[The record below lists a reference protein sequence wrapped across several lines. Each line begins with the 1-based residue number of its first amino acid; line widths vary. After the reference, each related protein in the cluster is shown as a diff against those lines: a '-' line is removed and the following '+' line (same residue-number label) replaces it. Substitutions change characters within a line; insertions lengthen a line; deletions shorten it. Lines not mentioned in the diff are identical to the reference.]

1 MSTIHTAHMP
11 DAAAT
16 HPLTLPLIGL
26 LAAGAGLSVAA
37 LYYSQP
43 MLGELGAD
51 IGASARQIGLVP
63 TLTQLGYAAGIFF
76 LAPLG
81 DRYDRRRIIL
91 VKAAALIVAL
101 LAAGAS
107 SAIGLLL
114 VASLAV
120 GLAAT
125 MAQDIVPAAAALAPE
140 AQRGKIVGT
149 VMTGLLMGIL
159 LSRVVSGFVAS
170 HFGWRSM
177 FVAAAVSIA
186 AFAAVA
192 ARALPRFKSTTHL
205 HYVALLAAGASSAI
219 SLLLV
224 ASLAVGLAATM
235 AQDIVPAAAT
245 LAPEAQRGKIVGT
258 VMTGL
263 LLGILLSRVVSG
275 FVAAHFGWRAMFVAA
290 AASIAVFA
298 AVAARALPRFRP
310 TTHLHYAALLASSAQ
325 LWKRHGTLRRAAL
338 AQALLA
344 VGFSAFWSTLAVM
357 LHASA
362 WHLGSAA
369 AGAFGLAGAAGALAA
384 PVAGRLADT
393 RGPELV
399 TRLGTSLAAVSFLV
413 MAAGG
418 LLPLNAQLWVIGLG
432 AVGFDLGVQAT
443 LISHQTIVY
452 GIDPGARSR
461 LNALLFTGMF
471 IGMSSGAALGSL
483 ALARWGWPG
492 VMLLAAGGAI
502 SALVVRLWPSTKPA

>member
-1 MSTIHTAHMP
+1 MSTIHTTHMP
-11 DAAAT
+11 DAAPP
-16 HPLTLPLIGL
+16 HPLTLSLVGL

-81 DRYDRRRIIL
+81 DRFDRRRIIL
-91 VKAAALIVAL
+91 VKAAALVVAL

-107 SAIGLLL
+107 SALGLLL
-114 VASLAV
+114 LASLAV

-159 LSRVVSGFVAS
+159 LSRVISGFVAS

-177 FVAAAVSIA
+177 FVAAALSIA
-186 AFAAVA
+186 A
-192 ARALPRFKSTTHL
+192 
-205 HYVALLAAGASSAI
+205 
-219 SLLLV
+219 
-224 ASLAVGLAATM
+224 
-235 AQDIVPAAAT
+235 
-245 LAPEAQRGKIVGT
+245 
-258 VMTGL
+258 
-263 LLGILLSRVVSG
+263 
-275 FVAAHFGWRAMFVAA
+275 
-290 AASIAVFA
+290 FA

-310 TTHLHYAALLASSAQ
+310 TTHLHYAALLASSAR
-325 LWKRHGTLRRAAL
+325 LWKRHGALRRAAL
-338 AQALLA
+338 AQGLLA

-357 LHASA
+357 LHAST

-369 AGAFGLAGAAGALAA
+369 AGALIA

-418 LLPLNAQLWVIGLG
+418 LLPPNAQLWVIGLG

-483 ALARWGWPG
+483 ALAQWGWPG
-492 VMLLAAGGAI
+492 VMLLSAGGAI
-502 SALVVRLWPSTKPA
+502 SALIVRLWPSTKPA